1 MAALTPTRRAI
12 HGRSHLTT
20 RPPWLAPS
28 AETDFAPLGRG
39 LTRPSPSFRSWSSGA
54 RERHLT
60 TTCRPCPP
68 PGPPRE
74 AFLAL
79 SARPGAMPD
88 TVARRL
94 RCRIASAPPP
104 KRRLHPPE
112 GGRRALVNRQDPS
125 IALDVFPPPPAQ
137 RSAGD
142 TVQCPVRRLT
152 FRKTHEHSAPRL
164 PTRWPP
170 PEGDDDPA
178 PGSPRAATH
187 VRTRPARHDR
197 EPEDSHGPESPA
209 CATGDADRRAE
220 AHRSANRDSDRP
232 HG

>member
-1 MAALTPTRRAI
+1 VAALTPTRRAI
-12 HGRSHLTT
+12 RGRSHLTT

-39 LTRPSPSFRSWSSGA
+39 LARPSPSSRSWSSGA

-94 RCRIASAPPP
+94 RCRITSAPPP

-112 GGRRALVNRQDPS
+112 GGRRAPCEPS
-125 IALDVFPPPPAQ
+125 GPVDCARRVPPASSATERGRYGSVPGTQAHVPKNARALRTQTSNSLATARRRRRPSARQPESRHARPDPPSATRQ
-137 RSAGD
+137 R
-142 TVQCPVRRLT
+142 VRRL
-152 FRKTHEHSAPRL
+152 
-164 PTRWPP
+164 
-170 PEGDDDPA
+170 
-178 PGSPRAATH
+178 PRARKPG
-187 VRTRPARHDR
+187 VRDW
-197 EPEDSHGPESPA
+197 
-209 CATGDADRRAE
+209 
-220 AHRSANRDSDRP
+220 
-232 HG
+232 